1 LIRFVRCD
9 GREAVGRAAAAF
21 TCCVAVIVSGCAAR
35 GVSGGTTP
43 RAAVPPPGLV
53 HTVESSDDRLKQALS
68 DLAANPSAEQHRR
81 VAAEYRR
88 LGVLDLAQDHYKAAV
103 KLDPRDAAS
112 LDAIARIWRDW
123 GMPQLGFSSA
133 YRAVRLKPSS
143 AIAANTVG
151 TLLEAAKQVRS
162 ARQWYAHA
170 IALDPDAA
178 YARNNFCYALILLEE
193 PDAVDACRR
202 AVTAAPESVTARNN
216 LALAYAA
223 GGDLK
228 RAHEQF
234 ERGNPMTADYN
245 MGILHMA
252 MRDYRAA
259 ATQFGVALQINP
271 RSTLTAQRA
280 QQARAAAEAAEGTR

>member
-1 LIRFVRCD
+1 
-9 GREAVGRAAAAF
+9 
-21 TCCVAVIVSGCAAR
+21 
-35 GVSGGTTP
+35 
-43 RAAVPPPGLV
+43 V

-68 DLAANPSAEQHRR
+68 DLAGNPSAEQHRR

-88 LGVLDLAQDHYKAAV
+88 LGVLDVAQDHYKAAV
-103 KLDPRDAAS
+103 KLDPGDAAS

-202 AVTAAPESVTARNN
+202 AVAAAPESVAARNN

-223 GGDLK
+223 GGDLT